1 MQDDKSWNKRIR
13 DLLSE
18 RGWDTKDWRRA
29 TKIDQR
35 VLENLL
41 SVDTTGLKAED
52 MLEQIYDRTEK
63 GEIERNMMRFDHP
76 IIIAVWAHKGGTGK
90 STTVANLSYEL
101 SVRGYNILVI
111 DTDSQSDV
119 SSVLYPKYVNEP
131 GRSFYDAF
139 SICEDFA
146 EDNYIRSTDYDG
158 IEIITGS
165 EKCEALE
172 GVMCVMEESI
182 RKRMWPKCLRHIK
195 KENYYDFIL
204 IDMDKTMGMLNK
216 SILDEADY
224 VLSPIEPSIFSVK
237 SILSM
242 IAQVEES
249 QAEESKLK
257 ILGIFY
263 NKVDLRKKRAFQE
276 TMELVEGIS
285 AENVLKTY
293 IKSDANVENSQKE
306 HLPLGYFNRNSTAS
320 VQTAA
325 LADEILDRIAHDRRR
340 ANG

>member
-1 MQDDKSWNKRIR
+1 MQGDNSWNERIR
-13 DLLSE
+13 KLLSE
-18 RGWDTKDWRRA
+18 RGWDAKDWRRV

-41 SVDTTGLKAED
+41 SVDTTGLPED
-52 MLEQIYDRTEK
+52 KLDSIYDLTEK
-63 GEIERNMMRFDHP
+63 GKLAKDMLRFGHP
-76 IIIAVWAHKGGTGK
+76 VIIAVWAHKGGTGK

-101 SVRGYNILVI
+101 SARGYNVLVI

-119 SSVLYPKYVNEP
+119 SSVLYPRYVNEP
-131 GRSFYDAF
+131 EKSFYDAF

-146 EDNYIRSTDYDG
+146 ADEYVRSTEYDG
-158 IEIITGS
+158 LDIVTGS

-172 GVMCVMEESI
+172 GVLCIMEERM
-182 RKRMWPKCLRHIK
+182 RKKMWPKCLRKITE
-195 KENYYDFIL
+195 ENYYDFVL

-216 SILDEADY
+216 SILGVADY

-237 SILSM
+237 SILAVM
-242 IAQVEES
+242 TQVEQS
-249 QAEESKLK
+249 RAEDAKLK

-263 NKVDLRKKRAFQE
+263 NKVDLRKKRALQE
-276 TMELVEGIS
+276 AMELVDGIS

-293 IKSDANVENSQKE
+293 IKSDSNVENSQKE
-306 HLPLGYFNRNSTAS
+306 HLPLGYFSRSSAAS

-325 LADEILDRIAHDRRR
+325 LADEILEKIAGDMEV

>member
-1 MQDDKSWNKRIR
+1 MQSDKSWNERIKI
-13 DLLSE
+13 LLSE

-35 VLENLL
+35 ILENLL
-41 SVDTTGLKAED
+41 EVDTTGLPEDRLEDIYELTKQGKIKKD
-52 MLEQIYDRTEK
+52 ML
-63 GEIERNMMRFDHP
+63 RFDHP

-101 SVRGYNILVI
+101 STRGFNVLVI

-119 SSVLYPKYVNEP
+119 SSVLYPRYVNEP
-131 GRSFYDAF
+131 QKSFYDAF
-139 SICEDFA
+139 SICEDFV
-146 EDNYIRSTDYDG
+146 EDNYVRNTDYYGLD
-158 IEIITGS
+158 IITGS

-172 GVMCVMEESI
+172 GVMCVMEEGV
-182 RKRMWPKCLRHIK
+182 RKRMWPKCLRKII

-204 IDMDKTMGMLNK
+204 IDMDKTMGTLNK
-216 SILDEADY
+216 SILDVADY
-224 VLSPIEPSIFSVK
+224 VLSPIEPNIFSVK
-237 SILSM
+237 SLLAV
-242 IAQVEES
+242 IAQVEEF

-263 NKVDLRKKRAFQE
+263 NKVDLRKKRALQE
-276 TMELVEGIS
+276 ARELVEGIS
-285 AENVLKTY
+285 AENVLRTY

-306 HLPLGYFNRNSTAS
+306 HLPLGYFSKNSTAS

-325 LADEILDRIAHDRRR
+325 LTDEILEKIAHDMEES
-340 ANG
+340 

>member
-1 MQDDKSWNKRIR
+1 MQSDKSWNERIKI
-13 DLLSE
+13 LLSE

-41 SVDTTGLKAED
+41 EVDTAGLPEDKLEYIYDLTQKGKTKKD
-52 MLEQIYDRTEK
+52 ML
-63 GEIERNMMRFDHP
+63 RFDHP

-101 SVRGYNILVI
+101 SARGYNVLVI

-119 SSVLYPKYVNEP
+119 SSVLYPRYVNELEK
-131 GRSFYDAF
+131 SFYDAF
-139 SICEDFA
+139 SICEDFV
-146 EDNYIRSTDYDG
+146 EDNYVRNTDYDG
-158 IEIITGS
+158 LDIITGS

-172 GVMCVMEESI
+172 GVMCVMEESV
-182 RKRMWPKCLRHIK
+182 RKRMWPKCLRGAV

-204 IDMDKTMGMLNK
+204 IDMDKTMGTLNK
-216 SILDEADY
+216 SILGVADY
-224 VLSPIEPSIFSVK
+224 VLSPIEPNIFSVK
-237 SILSM
+237 SLLAV
-242 IAQVEES
+242 IAQVEEF

-257 ILGIFY
+257 MLGIFY
-263 NKVDLRKKRAFQE
+263 NKVDLRKKRALQE
-276 TMELVEGIS
+276 AMELVEGIS

-306 HLPLGYFNRNSTAS
+306 HLPLGYFSRSSTAS

-325 LADEILDRIAHDRRR
+325 LADEILEKIAHDMEES
-340 ANG
+340 